1 MQNNSLTEA
10 KAIGKYLLKRYGR
23 PYNENMT
30 IQQIFKE
37 AVKRDHEK
45 EQLKQMSDRLN
56 MGIQVS
62 DDLSS
67 LKTVPFTIFTSVT
80 AGMISIYVVF
90 FTFYFNTFNSFSTT
104 FIQKDKEN
112 KIDPLELLNTII
124 AGGKDIVRLLTYFC
138 FLMLILMIGLWIF
151 LITVNK
157 KYYQRQRGFKLL
169 LDEVIKEIEEEE
181 SKDTI

>member
-56 MGIQVS
+56 MSLQVS

-67 LKTVPFTIFTSVT
+67 LKTVPFTIFTSIT

-90 FTFYFNTFNSFSTT
+90 FTFY
-104 FIQKDKEN
+104 
-112 KIDPLELLNTII
+112 
-124 AGGKDIVRLLTYFC
+124 
-138 FLMLILMIGLWIF
+138 
-151 LITVNK
+151 
-157 KYYQRQRGFKLL
+157 
-169 LDEVIKEIEEEE
+169 
-181 SKDTI
+181 

>member
-1 MQNNSLTEA
+1 MQNNSLMEA

-37 AVKRDHEK
+37 AVKRDHDK
-45 EQLKQMSDRLN
+45 DQLKQMSDRLN
-56 MGIQVS
+56 MSLAVS

-67 LKTVPFTIFTSVT
+67 LKTIPFTILTSIT
-80 AGMISIYVVF
+80 AGIISIYVVF
-90 FTFYFNTFNSFSTT
+90 FTFYFNTFNSFSSTL
-104 FIQKDKEN
+104 IQKDKEN
-112 KIDPLELLNTII
+112 KIDPKDLLNTIFT
-124 AGGKDIVRLLTYFC
+124 GGKDIFELLIYFSVI
-138 FLMLILMIGLWIF
+138 MLFIMFGLWFF

-169 LDEVIKEIEEEE
+169 LDEVIKEIEEEDLA
-181 SKDTI
+181 S